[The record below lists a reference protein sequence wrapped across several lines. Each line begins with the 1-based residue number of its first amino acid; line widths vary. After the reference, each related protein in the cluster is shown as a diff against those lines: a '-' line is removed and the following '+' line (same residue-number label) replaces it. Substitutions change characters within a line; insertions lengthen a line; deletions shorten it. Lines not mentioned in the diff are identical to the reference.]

1 MSDSALKSLEETMK
15 KLETAM
21 KSPNRSG
28 SMITPRRRRKR
39 TPPKRKPPTPRKRSL
54 KLTAKEKDDFLNG
67 TGLGS
72 VKSLNETMKFME
84 KEIKEYRGALQNV
97 KEILEDDEDVDKCLK
112 IINKII

>member
-1 MSDSALKSLEETMK
+1 MSDSALKSLEETMR

-28 SMITPRRRRKR
+28 SMITPRRRKR

-54 KLTAKEKDDFLNG
+54 KLTAKEKNDFLNG
-67 TGLGS
+67 TGFGS

-84 KEIKEYRGALQNV
+84 KEIKEYRDTLQNV